1 MLRFGTPHTKTSRCS
16 KTPTYRKLPVVMVVA
31 VAGTVLTMLAV
42 GILGVVAGD
51 FDSVVK
57 DEGVLVLLSKMYKQ

>member
-1 MLRFGTPHTKTSRCS
+1 
-16 KTPTYRKLPVVMVVA
+16 MVVA
-31 VAGTVLTMLAV
+31 VVGTVLTMLAV
-42 GILGVVAGD
+42 GILRVVAGD